1 MALVANSYPDMR
13 EFCATHVRVGKRTPV
28 GRLSLLR
35 EIIGEECD
43 IQSRRALGMRTYETK
58 TGYDNIKGTNFL
70 GLAFQ
75 QRISPFPYKQENTQ
89 AAIAFISM
97 FSKSSIAGVLLA
109 AAFFVQ
115 AKRNAIMKR
124 GQTKQYNG
132 RFERRQDDTA
142 ATNTPTYST
151 IQNSTCVTAPE
162 VTEGPYYVANELLRT
177 DLREDQAGVDL
188 VLDIGVIDTTT
199 CTPLEDA
206 LVEIWNCNATG
217 AYAGFT
223 TASLGAPP
231 GGSPPNGSPPTKRS
245 TSMSDQYTWL
255 RGGYATNSEGMVEFK
270 TIYPGYYTSRTVHI
284 HTMVQTNYSVATNGS
299 IISHAGQVRHI
310 GQIFFDEDLNDQVLV
325 QPAYINTT
333 QTRTLNN
340 GDSVLAE
347 QNTDGYNAFADAELL
362 GSDVSEGVLAY
373 ITLGVDTTH
382 TSSIVSTNYVTA
394 ASGENA
400 AEATAAA

>member
-1 MALVANSYPDMR
+1 
-13 EFCATHVRVGKRTPV
+13 
-28 GRLSLLR
+28 
-35 EIIGEECD
+35 
-43 IQSRRALGMRTYETK
+43 
-58 TGYDNIKGTNFL
+58 
-70 GLAFQ
+70 
-75 QRISPFPYKQENTQ
+75 
-89 AAIAFISM
+89 M
-97 FSKSSIAGVLLA
+97 FNKSSIAGILLA
-109 AAFFVQ
+109 AAFAPMIAAHPGEVHVPLTPAELSRRQ
-115 AKRNAIMKR
+115 LETTRRHNVARSCAPQIAEYTAKRKAKRNAILKR

-132 RFERRQDDTA
+132 RFGRREDDTA

-162 VTEGPYYVANELLRT
+162 VTEGPYYVANEFLRT

-206 LVEIWNCNATG
+206 MVEIWNCNATG

-223 TASLGAPP
+223 AASLGAPP
-231 GGSPPNGSPPTKRS
+231 SGSSSTKRS
-245 TSMSDQYTWL
+245 TSMTDQYTWL
-255 RGGYATNSEGMVEFK
+255 RGGYTTNSEGMVEFK

-310 GQIFFDEDLNDQVLV
+310 GQIFFDEYLNDQVLA

-333 QTRTLNN
+333 QIRTLNDD
-340 GDSVLAE
+340 DSVLAE
-347 QNTDGYNAFADAELL
+347 QNTDGYNAVADAELL

-382 TSSIVSTNYVTA
+382 TSSIRSTNYVTA
-394 ASGENA
+394 ASDKNA

>member
-1 MALVANSYPDMR
+1 FAIAEILL
-13 EFCATHVRVGKRTPV
+13 ATAWAPLIAAHPGEVHVPLTPAE
-28 GRLSLLR
+28 L
-35 EIIGEECD
+35 
-43 IQSRRALGMRTYETK
+43 SRRQLET
-58 TGYDNIKGTNFL
+58 THRHNVARNC
-70 GLAFQ
+70 APQ
-75 QRISPFPYKQENTQ
+75 
-89 AAIAFISM
+89 IAEYTA
-97 FSKSSIAGVLLA
+97 KRK
-109 AAFFVQ
+109 
-115 AKRNAIMKR
+115 AKRNSIFKR
-124 GQTKQYNG
+124 GPKRQYNG
-132 RFERRQDDTA
+132 RFAKRDDETA

-151 IQNSTCVTAPE
+151 LQNSTCVTAPE

-199 CTPLEDA
+199 CTPLADA

-223 TASLGAPP
+223 SASLGGPP
-231 GGSPPNGSPPTKRS
+231 GGNSPTKRS

-255 RGGYATNSEGMVEFK
+255 RGGYATNSEGIVEFK

-310 GQIFFDEDLNDQVLV
+310 GQIFFDEDLNDQVLA

-333 QTRTLNN
+333 QIRTVNDD
-340 GDSVLAE
+340 DSVLEE

-362 GSDVSEGVLAY
+362 GSDVSDGVLAY

-382 TSSIVSTNYVTA
+382 TSSIRSTNYVTLT
-394 ASGENA
+394 SDENA
-400 AEATAAA
+400 AEATGAA